1 MPYPAPIEFADLIAL
16 RRRLHQ
22 APEVSRAEVA
32 TARLIAAELAAL
44 SPDLLLEGLGGHGVA
59 AVFAGR
65 ASGPTLLLRAE
76 LDALP
81 IHELSASPW
90 RSKIAGV
97 AHLCG
102 HDGHMAILMGA
113 AQHVAQARPA
123 RGRVVVLFQPAEE
136 DGSGAAAVRA
146 DPRFAALAPDMA
158 LALHNM
164 PGVPLGQAWL
174 ASGPVNCASMGLRIT
189 LRGTTAHAATP
200 HTGRAP
206 TPALARLLSA
216 LSSLATGGPLAPG
229 WALATITHARLG
241 TPAFGIAPGEAE
253 IWVTLR
259 ALDDTTLATLHTR
272 ACTLAHAEAA
282 HANLRIDFE
291 VEDHFT
297 ACSNAPEAT
306 ALLAQACADAGILT
320 SRGDLPIRPSE
331 DFGRFAQDCPTAM
344 LFLGA
349 GLDHPALHDETYDF
363 PDALIAPGVTLFTAA
378 IKRALSA

>member
-1 MPYPAPIEFADLIAL
+1 MPHIAPTEFADLVAL

-32 TARLIAAELAAL
+32 TARLIAAELSAL

-59 AVFAGR
+59 AVFGGCAP
-65 ASGPTLLLRAE
+65 GPTLLLRAE

-90 RSKIAGV
+90 RSKFAGV

-113 AQHVAQARPA
+113 AQYVAQARPA

-216 LSSLATGGPLAPG
+216 LSGLAIGGPLAPG

>member
-1 MPYPAPIEFADLIAL
+1 MSDITQTEFAHLVAL

-22 APEVSRAEVA
+22 SPEVSRAEVG
-32 TARLIAAELAAL
+32 TARLIAAELSAL

-65 ASGPTLLLRAE
+65 APGPTLLLRAE

-81 IHELSASPW
+81 IHELGASPW
-90 RSKIAGV
+90 RSQIAGV

-102 HDGHMAILMGA
+102 HDGHMAILLG
-113 AQHVAQARPA
+113 VARRVARARPA

-164 PGVPLGQAWL
+164 PGAPLGQAWL
-174 ASGPVNCASMGLRIT
+174 APGPVNCASMGLRIT

-206 TPALARLLSA
+206 TPALARLLPA
-216 LSSLATGGPLAPG
+216 LAGLATGGPLAPG

-241 TPAFGIAPGEAE
+241 VPAFGIAPGEAE
-253 IWVTLR
+253 VWVTLR
-259 ALDDTTLATLHTR
+259 ALDDATLATLHAR
-272 ACTLAHAEAA
+272 ACALASAEAA
-282 HANLRIDFE
+282 HDNLSIDFL
-291 VEDHFT
+291 VEDHFA
-297 ACSNAPEAT
+297 ACANAPAAT
-306 ALLAQACADAGILT
+306 ALLAQACADTGIAI
-320 SRGDLPIRPSE
+320 SKGDLPMRPSE
-331 DFGRFAQDCPTAM
+331 DFGRFGQDCPAAM

-349 GLDHPALHDETYDF
+349 GVDHPALHDETYDF
-363 PDALIAPGVTLFTAA
+363 PDALIRPGVDLFCAA
-378 IKRALSA
+378 IARALAG